1 MRKQIRVKSRRLY
14 EVGSY
19 TGLCHYISLV
29 WREYASGRSIYI
41 VKVVISSRYGKTIRK
56 NVYDNEHAAL
66 RALKSRIEEYTFFS
80 IDLQLDLP
88 I

>member
-1 MRKQIRVKSRRLY
+1 MRKQIGVKSRRLY

-66 RALKSRIEEYTFFS
+66 RALKRYIEEYTFFS